1 MSTYNYIKKHRSGQS
16 PRLRYS
22 SAFKQKVISEIEE
35 GIYTVGEAQRVYG
48 VSDVSIYLWLRRF
61 GKDHLINRTV
71 RVEMRGEA
79 DRIKE
84 LEKEKQRL
92 EAALAQAHLKI
103 IALESTIESAEE
115 LFKINI
121 KKKSGTQ
128 VSGKASKKL

>member
-1 MSTYNYIKKHRSGQS
+1 MAIQGQNI
-16 PRLRYS
+16 RYS
-22 SAFKQKVISEIEE
+22 SAFKQKVITEIES
-35 GIYTVGEAQRVYG
+35 GIYTVLEAQRVYG
-48 VSDVSIYLWLRRF
+48 VSDMSIYKWLRQF

-84 LEKEKQRL
+84 LEKEKQKL

-103 IALESTIESAEE
+103 IVLESTIESAEE
-115 LFKINI
+115 LYKINI

-128 VSGKASKKL
+128 VSGKAWKK